1 MKKTLVL
8 LFLLVPFLAACSLP
22 AELNLEN
29 LNQGT
34 KIVNDLQGLETLE
47 QGAKM
52 MNDIKTAL
60 KETGANPGQATSSAE
75 IKTCLKDGASVE
87 STETV
92 AGIDSGRPSCCAG
105 FKEINPSP
113 SSGDPNV
120 CVMVAGTNNIC
131 APCGN
136 NNCEEKYGEHRCN
149 CPEDCQ

>member
-8 LFLLVPFLAACSLP
+8 LFLLGPFLASCSLP
-22 AELNLEN
+22 AELNLED
-29 LNQGT
+29 LNQGA
-34 KIVNDLQGLETLE
+34 KIVDDLKSLEVLE
-47 QGAKM
+47 QGGKM
-52 MNDIKTAL
+52 INNIKMTMEEAGVGN
-60 KETGANPGQATSSAE
+60 EQASSSAE
-75 IKTCLKDGASVE
+75 TKTCLKDGASVE
-87 STETV
+87 SMETA

-113 SSGDPNV
+113 SSDDPNV